1 MSFIPNYC
9 QLCNLSITQGY
20 KIHIKE
26 CPEYLGALDKSE
38 CVICEKKLNNS
49 SEMMLHLRYKHFLA
63 TTTDIKIKTEP
74 AHDVSKENES
84 KIANADQKFRIKLP
98 GRPCDKCKKMM
109 RRNKNGFECLR
120 CSDSSQ
126 LKNDR
131 TRDEPDMDLDQ
142 DLDFNNLDLKDKEDQ
157 IKDHQGITKIFNVDD
172 ITIKP
177 EPLLQNSDEET
188 EKITNLVCNTQSTIS
203 ISVKNEPLTFPG
215 KPKYSRDIEIITLSD
230 EEDDLQPMQKSDT
243 LPRVE
248 QGLPCVEQGLPRVE
262 QGLPCVEQGLPRME
276 QGLPCVEQAMTLS
289 DLDPQEKQA
298 MAFKRFSCPMCND
311 SNHAFKEKILVE
323 THIVN
328 EHKIAI
334 DMLRMMVE
342 KGVIKINEE
351 TFYKCPM
358 CNNPFQGKTALKE
371 HITSGH
377 NIGMEMF
384 KMMVQSGVIKVPE
397 KIFK

>member
-1 MSFIPNYC
+1 MCLIPDYC
-9 QLCNLSITQGY
+9 QLCNLSINQGY

-49 SEMMLHLRYKHFLA
+49 SEMMLHLRYKHFL
-63 TTTDIKIKTEP
+63 TTTIKTES
-74 AHDVSKENES
+74 AEYISKENYS
-84 KIANADQKFRIKLP
+84 KIGNADQKFSIKLP

-120 CSDSSQ
+120 CSDSSR

-131 TRDEPDMDLDQ
+131 TRDEPDMDLGQ
-142 DLDFNNLDLKDKEDQ
+142 DLDFNNLDLEDKEDQ
-157 IKDHQGITKIFNVDD
+157 IKDQGITTIFNVDD
-172 ITIKP
+172 ITIKT
-177 EPLLQNSDEET
+177 ELHLENSDEET
-188 EKITNLVCNTQSTIS
+188 EKITNLVCNTQSAMS
-203 ISVKNEPLTFPG
+203 AISVKSEPLTFPG
-215 KPKYSRDIEIITLSD
+215 KPKHSRDIEIITLSD
-230 EEDDLQPMQKSDT
+230 EEEEIQPMHKSDT
-243 LPRVE
+243 LRRVNRTLE
-248 QGLPCVEQGLPRVE
+248 VRLNSSANPNIRSVTSVK
-262 QGLPCVEQGLPRME
+262 

-289 DLDPQEKQA
+289 DLDPQEKEA
-298 MAFKRFSCPMCND
+298 MAFKRFNCPMCND

-328 EHKIAI
+328 EHKISI

-342 KGVIKINEE
+342 KGVIKITEE

-377 NIGMEMF
+377 NIAMDML
-384 KMMVQSGVIKVPE
+384 KMMVQSGVIEVPE
-397 KIFK
+397 DIIQ